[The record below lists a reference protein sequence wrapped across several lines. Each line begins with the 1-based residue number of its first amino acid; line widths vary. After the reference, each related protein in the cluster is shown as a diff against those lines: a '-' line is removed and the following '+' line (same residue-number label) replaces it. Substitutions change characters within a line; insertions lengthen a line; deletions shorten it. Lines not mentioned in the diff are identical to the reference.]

1 MSRIKEREPMPQQP
15 PAERIKNFFEV
26 ALGYTE
32 EQAIAEAKRCLHCK
46 EKPCIAG
53 CPVIIDIPEFVGLV
67 AEGKFLE
74 AAAVL
79 KRDNSLPAIC
89 GRVCPQEE
97 QCEKTCLLS
106 KTGQPIAIGRLERY
120 VADYEALHADA
131 TPLGRDLKSRPNS
144 SPRPNGSHERPKGP
158 SLARFGVAVVGS
170 GPAGL
175 TVAGDLAKMGYSV
188 TIFEALH
195 DTGGVLRYGIPEFR
209 LPRDILDREI
219 DYVKSLGVKVVKNVI
234 IGKTVTIPE
243 LLSGGFEAVFVGTG
257 AGAPMMM
264 NLPGENLNGVLS
276 GNEWLTR
283 INLMRANRFPE
294 YGTPLKVPKKA
305 AVIGGGNTAMDC
317 ARTALRVGAEEVTI
331 VYRRSRVEMPARL
344 EEIENAEAEG
354 VIFKLLMNPTRFLG
368 DGNGRLVGME
378 CIRMEL
384 GEPDDSGR
392 RRPVPIP
399 GSEFVMDVDTAII
412 AIGQTPNPLIRTTT
426 DGLQVTKWGGI
437 IIDEQT
443 GMTSI
448 PGLFAGGD
456 AVTGA
461 ATVITAMG
469 AGRTAAMGIDRYI
482 RQKHGLPVE
491 DGEPEAG
498 DN

>member
-1 MSRIKEREPMPQQP
+1 
-15 PAERIKNFFEV
+15 
-26 ALGYTE
+26 
-32 EQAIAEAKRCLHCK
+32 
-46 EKPCIAG
+46 
-53 CPVIIDIPEFVGLV
+53 
-67 AEGKFLE
+67 
-74 AAAVL
+74 
-79 KRDNSLPAIC
+79 
-89 GRVCPQEE
+89 
-97 QCEKTCLLS
+97 
-106 KTGQPIAIGRLERY
+106 
-120 VADYEALHADA
+120 
-131 TPLGRDLKSRPNS
+131 
-144 SPRPNGSHERPKGP
+144 
-158 SLARFGVAVVGS
+158 
-170 GPAGL
+170 
-175 TVAGDLAKMGYSV
+175 V

-392 RRPVPIP
+392 RRPVPVP

-437 IIDEQT
+437 IIDEKT

-469 AGRTAAMGIDRYI
+469 AGRTAAMGIDRYL
-482 RQKHGLPVE
+482 REKHGLPIE
-491 DGEPEAG
+491 DGEPETG